1 MEGEAVD
8 LERFPAP
15 LWHAEDGGRYI
26 GTGTAVATIDP
37 DEHWVNLGAYRSMLV
52 DRNHV
57 TINIV
62 SGKHGRTH
70 MDKWMAREGRAPIA
84 IHIGMDPL
92 YMILAGVEVPTG
104 ISELNYAGAVRG
116 EPVKVVRSTVTG
128 LPIIASAEIVIE
140 GWVVQ
145 GELADEGLAVG
156 IAKKREEPE
165 ISRHFDWMSRRA
177 CRYDCSV
184 AQRWYLALVAVAPLF
199 GYTRSIKVLLHDDE
213 PQWLDGGNI
222 LMIPRSWEPTR
233 ANAYALFAVKVAPHS
248 LTL

>member
-1 MEGEAVD
+1 M
-8 LERFPAP
+8 RY
-15 LWHAEDGGRYI
+15 AE
-26 GTGTAVATIDP
+26 
-37 DEHWVNLGAYRSMLV
+37 
-52 DRNHV
+52 
-57 TINIV
+57 
-62 SGKHGRTH
+62 
-70 MDKWMAREGRAPIA
+70 
-84 IHIGMDPL
+84 
-92 YMILAGVEVPTG
+92 
-104 ISELNYAGAVRG
+104 ISEVLTDSTRKRTYDSLPAGKAWLDSRI
-116 EPVKVVRSTVTG
+116 R
-128 LPIIASAEIVIE
+128 
-140 GWVVQ
+140 
-145 GELADEGLAVG
+145 ELADEGLAVG